1 MKIIIIKLKK
11 KDLRYKNMFNNEKD
25 NDFEEENINLN
36 NIKSDFN
43 DNDFEKSNR
52 NNYDKENRNEIEEV
66 VEVII

>member
-1 MKIIIIKLKK
+1 
-11 KDLRYKNMFNNEKD
+11 MFNNEKD